1 MWPNPLRACVV
12 PVIGWGL
19 QIDLGC
25 PLQHQF
31 GSDVISTLGHAL
43 IGGEGARRWE
53 AEYGALCVCKPRGV
67 KVYSPIISH
76 DKYFNILFL
85 DQVIED
91 TISASFFDWEKRD
104 I

>member
-1 MWPNPLRACVV
+1 
-12 PVIGWGL
+12 
-19 QIDLGC
+19 
-25 PLQHQF
+25 LQHQF

-43 IGGEGARRWE
+43 IGGGGVLVGER
-53 AEYGALCVCKPRGV
+53 LSMVQRGV